1 MARGQLNSGNASGI
15 ELSKAKLNR
24 KTLTHVSRLLSY
36 LKPYRGKFIAA
47 LVFLFLSS
55 LVGLAFPSFIGA
67 LIDTALGKHSNG
79 ILPKSIEGILLLA
92 FTVLF
97 LQAIVSFFRI

>member
-1 MARGQLNSGNASGI
+1 MARGRLNSGNKA
-15 ELSKAKLNR
+15 ELELPKAKLNR
-24 KTLTHVSRLLSY
+24 ESLHKVRKLIAY

-47 LVFLFLSS
+47 LFFLFLSS

-67 LIDTALGKHSNG
+67 LIDTALGKHNNG
-79 ILPKSIEGILLLA
+79 WLPGSIQGILLLA

-97 LQAIVSFFRI
+97 LQAFV